1 MKRTAIGAGAYVG
14 EDGRYWER
22 PRGKTWRLMRHVET
36 KREAIRVASSR
47 DPNTVGRSFQ
57 TLANLYSEANCPDA
71 RLKPRGEDFCKEE
84 KARVVTLVKFFGNK
98 AADKVSIAD
107 IPPYHAWRSAQQKKG
122 LTGNR
127 AVDKETQTLSNIFR
141 YAVAARLYP
150 TNPVGQGRPRYQVE
164 SNIKHSYTRAPKSS
178 DACHRICDDLLS
190 RVETEVAGWF
200 CLFAMFTGCR
210 SSELL
215 RLRVD
220 AKDAETPGFIQWRH
234 DEPKDSNQPLGL
246 LHIRRSKHGINPEC
260 IIGREFAEMLLAFN
274 AWHSARF
281 PDSAWY
287 FPNLTGEQ
295 IHRRQIYEC
304 LVRAAKRL
312 GLPHVTPHGF
322 RSFYV
327 TKRRSD
333 GVTDTVI
340 AGETGDKTVALMQ
353 TTYGER
359 PKNWLGGDPIGWLPK
374 EGKPAWEIWQQ
385 KNRSIDYGLTTAKVS
400 KSGKSMFSMPP
411 VWRNGRRTG
420 LKINAETPPIE
431 PTASNQDFPED
442 YQI

>member
-1 MKRTAIGAGAYVG
+1 MKRTAIGAGAYVS

-22 PRGKTWRLMRHVET
+22 PRGKTWRLMRHVES
-36 KREAIRVASSR
+36 KREAIRIAAER
-47 DPNTVGRSFQ
+47 DPHTIGRSFQ
-57 TLANLYSEANCPDA
+57 NLAKLYSDANCPDA

-84 KARVVTLVKFFGNK
+84 KGRVGKLVTYFGTR
-98 AADKVSIAD
+98 AADKISIAD
-107 IPPYHAWRSAQQKKG
+107 IPAYHAARAAQQKKG

-127 AVDKETQTLSNIFR
+127 AVDKETQTLSNIYR

-150 TNPVGQGRPRYQVE
+150 SNPVSQGRPRYQVE
-164 SNIKHSYTRAPKSS
+164 SNIRHSFHRAPKSA
-178 DACHRICDDLLS
+178 DACHRICDALLN
-190 RVETEVAGWF
+190 RVETETTGWF

-220 AKDAETPGFIQWRH
+220 APDPETPGFIQWRAKLALPFA
-234 DEPKDSNQPLGL
+234 EEKALGL

-260 IIGREFAEMLLAFN
+260 IIGHEFAGMLAVFE
-274 AWHSARF
+274 AWHRTRF
-281 PDSAWY
+281 PDSTWY
-287 FPNLTGEQ
+287 FPNSVGAAM
-295 IHRRQIYEC
+295 HRRRVYEY
-304 LVRAAKRL
+304 LVQAAKSL
-312 GLPHVTPHGF
+312 DLPHVTPHGF

-333 GVTDTVI
+333 GATDTVI

-359 PKNWLGGDPIGWLPK
+359 PKNWIGGDPIGWLPV
-374 EGKPAWEIWQQ
+374 EGKPAWKNWQT
-385 KNRSIDYGLTTAKVS
+385 KNRSIDYGLTTTAGS
-400 KSGKSMFSMPP
+400 KQESSMFTMPP

-420 LKINAETPPIE
+420 LKILGP
-431 PTASNQDFPED
+431 
-442 YQI
+442 